1 MARGTEEGDAMS
13 DLQDLCETVEKID
26 RAAKRLKDKRD
37 YFLRPS
43 TTLTPAQ
50 EQENETLVNTLAKE
64 RGLPYAPPKVKLVK
78 LDTTTFHP
86 CPCTCHPNRVTKE
99 TL

>member
-50 EQENETLVNTLAKE
+50 EQENETLVQAYEEKQRQEKE
-64 RGLPYAPPKVKLVK
+64 KSNVAT
-78 LDTTTFHP
+78 D
-86 CPCTCHPNRVTKE
+86 
-99 TL
+99 